1 MVLLVRY
8 EPRWILFA
16 ALSLGAVASIG
27 IVPFK
32 GNLEVLRYV
41 GLGLAVL
48 ALGFGL
54 RAAQKRG
61 WSLTVEGN
69 ILYLQRFHL
78 YSNWQQRRSEELV
91 MPIGEMHE
99 FQIQGSKL
107 TVVYGQRKHTYHLH
121 VGSLGSDRRAR
132 LDLLI
137 AQVQSMMKA

>member
-1 MVLLVRY
+1 M
-8 EPRWILFA
+8 FA
-16 ALSLGAVASIG
+16 ALSMGAVASIG

-32 GNLEVLRYV
+32 GNLEILRYV
-41 GLGLAVL
+41 GLALAIL

-54 RAAQKRG
+54 RAAQKRC

-69 ILYLQRFHL
+69 VLYLQRFHL

-91 MPIGEMHE
+91 MPIGEIHE

-107 TVVYGQRKHTYHLH
+107 TVVYGQRKRTYHLH

-137 AQVQSMMKA
+137 AQVQSMMKV

>member
-1 MVLLVRY
+1 M
-8 EPRWILFA
+8 FA

-27 IVPFK
+27 IVPIK

-69 ILYLQRFHL
+69 ILYLQRFHR
-78 YSNWQQRRSEELV
+78 YSNLQQRRSEELL

-107 TVVYGQRKHTYHLH
+107 TVVYGQRKRTYHPH

-132 LDLLI
+132 LDQLI
-137 AQVQSMMKA
+137 VQVQSMMKA